1 MDVVW
6 ENDCTMFG
14 TIVLISPQWM
24 GSLHNTST
32 RLFSILFK
40 IDIVWSVTFCKHNL
54 GHSEHKEWQN
64 QWTQSRIPL
73 HFFSILN
80 AIGRQIIGQSLQ
92 IWSRQSRI
100 FGIPVSIASIC
111 IPSSC
116 LSLLITFG
124 VELLLPLSS
133 IINEVVMSRFAEK

>member
-1 MDVVW
+1 MAESMDSVPYSSSL
-6 ENDCTMFG
+6 
-14 TIVLISPQWM
+14 LI
-24 GSLHNTST
+24 HIECN
-32 RLFSILFK
+32 R
-40 IDIVWSVTFCKHNL
+40 
-54 GHSEHKEWQN
+54 EAN
-64 QWTQSRIPL
+64 Q
-73 HFFSILN
+73 
-80 AIGRQIIGQSLQ
+80 GQSLP
-92 IWSRQSRI
+92 IWSRQRRI